1 MLPLHVDIL
10 SAVTQINEPD
20 SLYGIIQSHKAL
32 AFRDI
37 SPQAPTHILIIPKV
51 KDGLSGLSKDVFAFC
66 FSFYLFFILS
76 FEFYVVV
83 NDLFGKTAYGHLITC
98 INLQQ
103 SKTSSSSLFSTN
115 RLHSC
120 SRALDHGNFSFK
132 RLDHDYSVLHK
143 LVSLVDMEFKILLEE
158 IKSRNY
164 VEVKCIRFW

>member
-1 MLPLHVDIL
+1 MLKY
-10 SAVTQINEPD
+10 SQQ
-20 SLYGIIQSHKAL
+20 SLKSMNLTACMGSSSHT
-32 AFRDI
+32 
-37 SPQAPTHILIIPKV
+37 S
-51 KDGLSGLSKDVFAFC
+51 
-66 FSFYLFFILS
+66 
-76 FEFYVVV
+76 
-83 NDLFGKTAYGHLITC
+83 